1 MTDQELRD
9 LVAANSIA
17 ISELSAEV
25 KLISAEVKQVSA
37 EVKLVSAEVKQVST
51 ELRKI
56 TADLSKEVKQ
66 VTRQMGELGNK
77 FGSFTEGMSVAS
89 VGKLLSK
96 YFGVGD
102 VAKGVK
108 RKDKATDNWME
119 MDFFGYENSD
129 VNKAVIVEVKSHLRE
144 SDIPKIHKLVQNF
157 KKFYPEH
164 ANKQLNVVVAY
175 VAYDRNDV
183 LQQAL
188 DEGFYL
194 ATIQEELFKFK
205 TPKGYVGK
213 DFNAQ

>member
-1 MTDQELRD
+1 MTDQELRN

-25 KLISAEVKQVSA
+25 KL
-37 EVKLVSAEVKQVST
+37 VST

-77 FGSFTEGMSVAS
+77 FGSFTEGMAVAS

-164 ANKQLNVVVAY
+164 ANKQLYVVVAY
-175 VAYDRNDV
+175 VAYDGNDV

-188 DEGFYL
+188 E
-194 ATIQEELFKFK
+194 
-205 TPKGYVGK
+205 K